1 MASWNVFQRSEILCL
16 CKNLYRNVHGSFFI
30 IYQKWEQPSCPL
42 KGSINHG
49 MLHRNSKGGKYQYIH
64 VNWISNLK
72 QQYLISKG

>member
-1 MASWNVFQRSEILCL
+1 MCPREVKFYVYTKTCTEMPMAA
-16 CKNLYRNVHGSFFI
+16 FFV

-49 MLHRNSKGGKYQYIH
+49 MLHRNSKGRKYQYIH
-64 VNWISNLK
+64 VKWISNLK